1 MKKEVKEKTSTI
13 DKSKFATMTEIA
25 ALMFPNS
32 EVKWHPSVRYFV
44 KKLEKFIWCD
54 KTKKDNFFFNYS
66 SWKAMRINKK
76 AVKELVEL
84 KKLYKKDVL
93 KIDFVRRINKLKEKG
108 LI

>member
-44 KKLEKFIWCD
+44 KKLEKFI
-54 KTKKDNFFFNYS
+54 
-66 SWKAMRINKK
+66 
-76 AVKELVEL
+76 
-84 KKLYKKDVL
+84 
-93 KIDFVRRINKLKEKG
+93 
-108 LI
+108 